1 MSLLSLIFDR
11 PIKTEIETII
21 GTERVVVPMDA
32 TPMVSHERGASI
44 TKSAIEDGSNI
55 ADHVNLEPERL
66 NMEALIT
73 DVPVSIIASLTGL
86 GVSSASQLAGSA
98 LSGLGAVG
106 ASLASQA
113 VGLLAG
119 SLAGL
124 LTGTPRDP
132 KDAFRF
138 LEQLWQ
144 KGEPF
149 TVVTSLKRYEN
160 MILTSLSVPRRAQDG
175 DAIRFNIGMEQVK
188 ITRSAFVT
196 IPSFKVGGN
205 ASAQSAVNLGKQ
217 AAKET
222 SEETARTSSF
232 LLQGIQKTTGAL
244 L

>member
-1 MSLLSLIFDR
+1 MALLSLIFDR
-11 PIKTEIETII
+11 PVRTEIETVV

-32 TPMVSHERGASI
+32 TPSMGHERSA
-44 TKSAIEDGSNI
+44 TVTQNAIEDGSNI
-55 ADHVNLEPERL
+55 ADHINLAPERL
-66 NMEALIT
+66 TMEALIT
-73 DVPVSIIASLTGL
+73 DVPVSTIASLSGL
-86 GVSSASQLAGSA
+86 AVSSASQLAGSA

-113 VGLLAG
+113 AGLLVG

-138 LEQLWQ
+138 LEQLWE
-144 KGEPF
+144 KREPF

-160 MILTSLSVPRRAQDG
+160 MVLTSLSIPRRAQDG
-175 DAIRFNIGMEQVK
+175 KAIRFNLSMERVK
-188 ITRSAFVT
+188 ITSSAVVT

-232 LLQGIQKTTGAL
+232 LLQGIQKTTGAFT
-244 L
+244 